1 MRNRAGWL
9 ALSVLAAATL
19 LMVFF
24 VLPRISDDGQ
34 QLSEAINNAGET
46 VKDAVSEKTQAPEA
60 AKEQPAE
67 VASAPSSSAPAD
79 ASGDATAPHQTAPA
93 ANPPSEA
100 AAASIV
106 PAFDILRVEPNGSA
120 VIAGRAEPDA
130 MVEVAS
136 GDKIVAAVK
145 AGPSGDFA
153 LVLDQ
158 PLAAG
163 DHELVLR
170 ATGKA
175 GQTVVSEETAT
186 VSVPEN
192 SDGKLLAMVTKP
204 GKASR
209 LINVP
214 AAGTEPSA
222 TPASAG
228 DGTASS
234 PVLPA
239 LPGAASD
246 LVAAAPPIIAPDV
259 SPDASEAPTGAADI
273 QVTAVEIEGSRL
285 FIAGRAPSGAS
296 LLGFAN
302 DQSIGRAKATDEGNF
317 VIEGSIDLPVGNHII
332 GVELL
337 DSAGK
342 TALRVE
348 VPFNRPAGAQV
359 AAVAGQEGPGSVSA
373 IDGGAFDKLRNE
385 AGRAFALLKGL
396 YQDGRQ
402 PMPEELAAARSA
414 TAIGLKSLSE
424 YRLPAG
430 AGAAARDIVEQTA
443 KQASEALAALDGLP
457 PGPEAIAAKLPELA
471 STIEAA
477 VGPVIAESAENGDA
491 GAAQQQTAEAGP
503 KTIEQ
508 APLTQARNSVIIR
521 RGDTLWQISRRV
533 YGQGVRYTTIYL
545 ANQDQITNPDLIE
558 PGQIFGVPD
567 EALPDAEELH
577 RKRLQKQQ
585 R

>member
-9 ALSVLAAATL
+9 ALSVLAVATL

-24 VLPRISDDGQ
+24 VLPRISDEGQ
-34 QLSEAINNAGET
+34 QITDKINEAGET
-46 VKDAVSEKTQAPEA
+46 VKEAVTQKQETEIGSAAPA
-60 AKEQPAE
+60 TGASTD
-67 VASAPSSSAPAD
+67 VASAPPIATPAD
-79 ASGDATAPHQTAPA
+79 APQPPASAPVPEAASQAPA
-93 ANPPSEA
+93 TSA
-100 AAASIV
+100 A
-106 PAFDILRVEPNGSA
+106 PAFDVLRVEPNGST

-130 MVEVAS
+130 TVEVAA
-136 GDKIVAAVK
+136 GDKIIAAIK

-153 LVLDQ
+153 IVLDQ
-158 PLAAG
+158 PLPAG
-163 DHELVLR
+163 DHQLVLR
-170 ATGKA
+170 ATGKN
-175 GQTVVSEETAT
+175 GETVLSDETAT
-186 VSVPEN
+186 VSVPETE
-192 SDGKLLAMVTKP
+192 DGKLLAMVSKP

-214 AAGTEPSA
+214 AAGNTDADLASVDTGNA
-222 TPASAG
+222 SPAF
-228 DGTASS
+228 
-234 PVLPA
+234 PE

-246 LVAAAPPIIAPDV
+246 LVATAPPISPTLPAAAPE
-259 SPDASEAPTGAADI
+259 SPRAQTPVADI
-273 QVTAVEIEGSRL
+273 QISAVEIEGSRL

-302 DQSIGRAKATDEGNF
+302 DQTVGRAKATNDGNF
-317 VIEGSIDLPVGNHII
+317 VIEGVIDLPVGNHTIA
-332 GVELL
+332 VELM
-337 DSAGK
+337 DGAGK

-359 AAVAGQEGPGSVSA
+359 AAVAGQNGPGSVSA
-373 IDGGAFDKLRNE
+373 IDDGAFDKLRNE
-385 AGRAFALLKGL
+385 AARAFALLKGL
-396 YQDGRQ
+396 YENGRQ
-402 PMPEELAAARSA
+402 PSAEELAAARSGTVIA
-414 TAIGLKSLSE
+414 LKSLSE

-430 AGAAARDIVEQTA
+430 ASADARDIVD
-443 KQASEALAALDGLP
+443 QAARQAGEALAAIDGLP
-457 PGPEAIAAKLPELA
+457 AQPEAVGTALPELA

-477 VGPVIAESAENGDA
+477 VGPVIAESGDIGNGA
-491 GAAQQQTAEAGP
+491 SEQAAATGP

-545 ANQDQITNPDLIE
+545 ANQDQINNPDLIE

>member
-9 ALSVLAAATL
+9 ALFVLAAATL

-24 VLPRISDDGQ
+24 VLPRISDEGDQ
-34 QLSEAINNAGET
+34 ISEAINSAGET
-46 VKDAVSEKTQAPEA
+46 VKDAVSEKMPAPETA
-60 AKEQPAE
+60 RQEPPE
-67 VASAPSSSAPAD
+67 VASAPSGSAAESAPQQ
-79 ASGDATAPHQTAPA
+79 PAPA
-93 ANPPSEA
+93 ANPPAEA
-100 AAASIV
+100 ANASIV
-106 PAFDILRVEPNGSA
+106 PAFDVLRVEPNGST

-130 MVEVAS
+130 TVEVAS
-136 GDKIVAAVK
+136 GDKVVATVR
-145 AGPSGDFA
+145 AGASGDFA

-158 PLAAG
+158 PLPAG
-163 DHELVLR
+163 DHQLVLR

-175 GQTVVSEETAT
+175 GQPVVSEETAT

-192 SDGKLLAMVTKP
+192 AEGKLLAMVTKP

-209 LINVP
+209 LINIP
-214 AAGTEPSA
+214 AAGIDPSA
-222 TPASAG
+222 TPAAASTG
-228 DGTASS
+228 DGTAPS
-234 PVLPA
+234 PALPA

-246 LVAAAPPIIAPDV
+246 LVATAPPVAPV
-259 SPDASEAPTGAADI
+259 APATSPGADQAPTAAADI

-359 AAVAGQEGPGSVSA
+359 AAVAGQEGPDAVSA

-385 AGRAFALLKGL
+385 ADRAFALLKGL
-396 YQDGRQ
+396 YQSGRQ
-402 PMPEELAAARSA
+402 PTPEELAAARSA
-414 TAIGLKSLSE
+414 TAIALKSLSE

-430 AGAAARDIVEQTA
+430 AGAAAREIVEQTA
-443 KQASEALAALDGLP
+443 KQSGEALAALDGLP
-457 PGPEAIAAKLPELA
+457 SGPEAIGAKLPELA
-471 STIEAA
+471 SAIEAA
-477 VGPVIAESAENGDA
+477 VGPVITESTENGDTSA
-491 GAAQQQTAEAGP
+491 SPQQTAEAGP

-508 APLTQARNSVIIR
+508 APLTQTRNSVIIR

-545 ANQDQITNPDLIE
+545 ANQDQINNPDLIE

>member
-9 ALSVLAAATL
+9 ALSVLAVATL

-24 VLPRISDDGQ
+24 VLPRISDQGQ
-34 QLSEAINNAGET
+34 QLTDKINEAGET
-46 VKDAVSEKTQAPEA
+46 VKEAVTQKQETETGAAAPA
-60 AKEQPAE
+60 TGASTD
-67 VASAPSSSAPAD
+67 VASAPPIASPPDAPQPPASTPVPEAASQAPAT
-79 ASGDATAPHQTAPA
+79 SA
-93 ANPPSEA
+93 A
-100 AAASIV
+100 
-106 PAFDILRVEPNGSA
+106 PAFDVLRVEPNGST

-130 MVEVAS
+130 TVEVAA
-136 GDKIVAAVK
+136 GDKIIAAIK

-153 LVLDQ
+153 IVLDQ
-158 PLAAG
+158 PLPAG
-163 DHELVLR
+163 DHQLVLR
-170 ATGKA
+170 ATGKN
-175 GQTVVSEETAT
+175 GETVLSDETAT
-186 VSVPEN
+186 VSVPETK
-192 SDGKLLAMVTKP
+192 DGKLLAMVTKP

-214 AAGTEPSA
+214 AAGNTDA
-222 TPASAG
+222 DVASLDTG
-228 DGTASS
+228 NAS
-234 PVLPA
+234 PEFPE

-246 LVAAAPPIIAPDV
+246 LVATAPPISPPLPAAAPERTHAQNPV
-259 SPDASEAPTGAADI
+259 ADI
-273 QVTAVEIEGSRL
+273 QISAVEIEGSRL

-302 DQSIGRAKATDEGNF
+302 DQTVGRAKATNDGNF
-317 VIEGSIDLPVGNHII
+317 VIEGVIDLPVGNHTIA
-332 GVELL
+332 VELM
-337 DSAGK
+337 DGAGK

-359 AAVAGQEGPGSVSA
+359 AAVAGQNGPSSVSA
-373 IDGGAFDKLRNE
+373 IDGGAFDKLRDE
-385 AGRAFALLKGL
+385 AARAFALLKGL
-396 YQDGRQ
+396 YGNGRQ
-402 PMPEELAAARSA
+402 PSAEELAAARSGTVIA
-414 TAIGLKSLSE
+414 LKSLSE

-430 AGAAARDIVEQTA
+430 ASADARDIVDRA
-443 KQASEALAALDGLP
+443 ARQAGEALAAIDGLP
-457 PGPEAIAAKLPELA
+457 AQPEAVGTALPELA

-477 VGPVIAESAENGDA
+477 VGPVIAESGDTGNGA
-491 GAAQQQTAEAGP
+491 SEQAAATGP

-545 ANQDQITNPDLIE
+545 ANQDQINNPDLIE